1 VTGRDPIFA
10 SPGQYGWMGGFGTS
24 FVVDPAENVVAI
36 LMLQRLMAGPND
48 TKISDDFL
56 TLAYQAI
63 DD

>member
-1 VTGRDPIFA
+1 LPVSLRSSHAATRSTEGVI
-10 SPGQYGWMGGFGTS
+10 
-24 FVVDPAENVVAI
+24 AI

-63 DD
+63 DE

>member
-1 VTGRDPIFA
+1 LALRRARST
-10 SPGQYGWMGGFGTS
+10 
-24 FVVDPAENVVAI
+24 
-36 LMLQRLMAGPND
+36 GPND

>member
-1 VTGRDPIFA
+1 
-10 SPGQYGWMGGFGTS
+10 
-24 FVVDPAENVVAI
+24 VVAI
-36 LMLQRLMAGPND
+36 LMLQRLMTGPND